1 MTRYVFRG
9 LGARKLRTALT
20 ALAVVLGVAMIS
32 GTYVLTD
39 TIDKAFS
46 DVFQTASQGVDVSVT
61 GAKPAGF
68 GSDQTSP
75 PIEESLLGKVQAVD
89 GVRVAEAGV
98 FQQVSIRDKKGDSIG
113 TGGAPNFI
121 ASNSNPPFNAFRYVQ
136 GAPPRTADQA
146 ALDQKTADDKGFK
159 VGDQVTVVG
168 LPGAKR
174 YTVTGIA
181 KFGTESSLAGASVA
195 ITTLPEA
202 QRMAGYQGK
211 VDSISAAA
219 DPGVSPTELKTR
231 VAAALQGDKVT
242 VRTGQEEADRQASDL
257 QDQLSFLQ
265 TGLLVFAGIAVFV
278 GAFVIYNTF
287 SITVAQRTR
296 ELALLRTLGATR
308 RQVLRSIVIEAVV
321 IGFGAAV
328 IGLLGGLLIAQG
340 LQALFKAVGADLPD
354 TGSVIKSRTIIVALL
369 VGTVVTVIASLAP
382 ALRSTRIAPVVA
394 LREGLVEHRRGGRI
408 RTVVAVLLAILG
420 VGLLVAGLFGG
431 ASGGSAA
438 ALMGLGALIVFLA
451 VAMLSPLLVRPLAAL
466 IGRPLQSITG
476 ITGRLARENTLRNPG
491 RTAVTAAALMIGV
504 ALVAFVAIFAAGL
517 RGSIDKS
524 VDGTFPAGNL
534 IVVNQDGFTPIS
546 EQAATAVREIPGVDN
561 VAAVR
566 IASAKVAGHTGT
578 TPVIGI
584 DTGAAAS
591 LYKADWKEGSSATFA
606 QLGEDG
612 VVVDANSGIGKG
624 KKVGD
629 KLILTT
635 PTGKQ
640 VTYTIKGLLD
650 EGDFSLLGGGIVVPN
665 DRLSRDFNVKA
676 DAFIFVD
683 FADGANPTQTR
694 AAIDRTLAARFP
706 NAESQTRQEFKDNQ
720 NAQLDPLLILIY
732 VLLALS
738 VLVSLFGIVNTL
750 ALSTYE
756 RTRELGMMRAIGT
769 SRRQV
774 RSMVRQEA
782 VITSLIGAVLGV
794 VLGVLFALLIS
805 RPLADEGFTL
815 TFPIGTL
822 ILLLVLAAVFGVIAA
837 IGPARRAARLDVL
850 RALAYE

>member
-39 TIDKAFS
+39 TIDKAFAE
-46 DVFQTASQGVDVSVT
+46 VFQTASQGVDVSVT
-61 GAKPAGF
+61 GAKPSGF
-68 GSDQTSP
+68 GSDQASP
-75 PIEESLLGKVQAVD
+75 PIAESLVQKVQDTD

-98 FQQVSIRDKKGDSIG
+98 FQQVSIRDKKGDRIG
-113 TGGAPNFI
+113 TGGAPNFL
-121 ASNSNPPFNAFRYVQ
+121 SSVSNPPFNAFRYVE
-136 GAPPRTADQA
+136 GSAPKTDDQA

-159 VGDQVTVVG
+159 VGDRLTVVG
-168 LPGAKR
+168 LPGAKT
-174 YTVTGIA
+174 YTITGVA
-181 KFGTESSLAGASVA
+181 RFGTESSLAGASVA
-195 ITTLPEA
+195 ITTLREA
-202 QRMAGYQGK
+202 QRMAGYNGK
-211 VDSISAAA
+211 VDQITAAGDDGVNPATLKA
-219 DPGVSPTELKTR
+219 D
-231 VAAALQGDKVT
+231 VAASLRGEPVT
-242 VRTGQEEADRQASDL
+242 VRTGQEEADRQANDL
-257 QDQLSFLQ
+257 QDQLAFLQ
-265 TGLLVFAGIAVFV
+265 TALLVFAGIAVFV

-308 RQVLRSIVIEAVV
+308 RQVLWSIVSEAVV
-321 IGFGAAV
+321 VGLTAAIV
-328 IGLLGGLLIAQG
+328 GLLAGLLLAQG
-340 LQALFKAVGADLPD
+340 LQELFKAVGADLPTTD
-354 TGSVIKSRTIIVALL
+354 SVIKSRTIIVALV

-394 LREGLVEHRRGGRI
+394 LREGLVEHRRGGRL
-408 RTVVAVLLAILG
+408 RTAFAALLGIA
-420 VGLLVAGLFGG
+420 GLALLLAGLFGS

-438 ALMGLGALIVFLA
+438 ALMGLGAVIVFLA

-466 IGRPLQSITG
+466 VGRPLQRITG

-517 RGSIDKS
+517 RGSIDRS

-546 EQAATAVREIPGVDN
+546 EQAASAVREVPGVET

-566 IASAKVAGHTGT
+566 FASAKVQGRSGT
-578 TPVIGI
+578 SPVIGI
-584 DTGAAAS
+584 DTGAAS
-591 LYKADWKEGSSATFA
+591 RLYKAEWKEGSAATFNE
-606 QLGEDG
+606 LGSDG
-612 VVVDANSGIGKG
+612 VVVDANSGVGEG

-629 KLILTT
+629 RLALTT
-635 PTGKQ
+635 PTGER
-640 VTYTIKGLLD
+640 VDYVIRGLLD
-650 EGDFSLLGGGIVVPN
+650 AGDFSLLGGGIVVPN
-665 DRLSRDFNVKA
+665 DRLSRDFNVRG
-676 DAFIFVD
+676 DAFVFVD
-683 FADGANPTQTR
+683 FANGANSATTR
-694 AAIDRTLAARFP
+694 AAVDKTLSTQFP
-706 NAESQTRQEFKDNQ
+706 NAESQTRDEFKDSQ
-720 NAQLDPLLILIY
+720 NAQIDPLLVLIY

-774 RSMVRQEA
+774 RSIVRQEA

-822 ILLLVLAAVFGVIAA
+822 ILLLVLAAVFGILAA

-850 RALAYE
+850 QALAYE

>member
-46 DVFQTASQGVDVSVT
+46 EVFQTASEGVDVSVT
-61 GAKPAGF
+61 GEKPAGF
-68 GSDQTSP
+68 GSEQVSP
-75 PIEESLLGKVQAVD
+75 PIEESLLAKVQETE

-98 FQQVSIRDKKGDSIG
+98 FQQVSIRDKEGDAIG
-113 TGGAPNFI
+113 AGGAPNFL
-121 ASNSNPPFNAFRYVQ
+121 SSVSNPPFNAFRFVE

-159 VGDQVTVVG
+159 VGDRVTVVG
-168 LPGAKR
+168 LPGAKT
-174 YTVTGIA
+174 YTVSGIA
-181 KFGTESSLAGASVA
+181 RFGTESSLAGASIA

-202 QRMAGYQGK
+202 QRMAGYEGK
-211 VDSISAAA
+211 VDQITAAGE
-219 DPGVSPTELKTR
+219 PGVGPAQLKQRVTE
-231 VAAALQGDKVT
+231 ALQGERVT
-242 VRTGQEEADRQASDL
+242 VRTGEEEADRQAGDL

-265 TGLLVFAGIAVFV
+265 TALLVFAGIAVFV

-308 RQVLRSIVIEAVV
+308 RQVLWSIVVEALVV
-321 IGFGAAV
+321 GIASAV
-328 IGLLGGLLIAQG
+328 IGLLAGLLLAQG
-340 LQALFKAVGADLPD
+340 LQALFGAVGADLPS
-354 TGSVIKSRTIIVALL
+354 TGSVIRSRTVIVALL
-369 VGTVVTVIASLAP
+369 VGTIVTVVASLAP

-394 LREGLVEHRRGGRI
+394 MREGLVEHRRGGTI
-408 RTVVAVLLAILG
+408 RTIVATVLLALG
-420 VGLLVAGLFGG
+420 LVALIAGLAGG
-431 ASGGSAA
+431 EL
-438 ALMGLGALIVFLA
+438 ALMGLGAVVIFLA

-466 IGRPLQSITG
+466 VGRPLQRVTG
-476 ITGRLARENTLRNPG
+476 ITGRIARENTVRNPG

-517 RGSIDKS
+517 RGSIEKS

-534 IVVNQDGFTPIS
+534 IIVNGDGFTPIS
-546 EQAATAVREIPGVDN
+546 EEASASVGEVPGVER

-566 IASAKVAGHTGT
+566 FASARVQGRSGT
-578 TPVIGI
+578 TPIIGI
-584 DTGAAAS
+584 DTGAATS
-591 LYKADWKEGSSATFA
+591 LYRAEWKEGSNAVFN
-606 QLGEDG
+606 QLGDDG
-612 VVVDANSGIGKG
+612 VVVDADSGIGKG
-624 KKVGD
+624 REVGER
-629 KLILTT
+629 LQLTT
-635 PTGKQ
+635 PTGEQ
-640 VTYTIKGLLD
+640 VTYVIRGLLD
-650 EGDFSLLGGGIVVPN
+650 AGDFSLLGGGIVVPN
-665 DRLSRDFNVKA
+665 DRLSRDFNVRG
-676 DAFIFVD
+676 DAFVFVD
-683 FADGANPTQTR
+683 FASGADERTTR
-694 AAIDRTLAARFP
+694 AAIDRTLATRFP
-706 NAESQTRQEFKDNQ
+706 NAESQTREEFKDEQ
-720 NAQLDPLLILIY
+720 NAQLDPLLVLIY

-738 VLVSLFGIVNTL
+738 VLVSVFGIVNTL

-769 SRRQV
+769 SRRQI
-774 RSMVRQEA
+774 RSIVRQEA

-805 RPLADEGFTL
+805 IPLADEGFTL

-822 ILLLVLAAVFGVIAA
+822 LILLVLAAVFGVLAA

>member
-20 ALAVVLGVAMIS
+20 ALAVVLGVAMIA

-39 TIDKAFS
+39 TIDKAFA

-68 GSDQTSP
+68 GSDQASP
-75 PIEESLLGKVQAVD
+75 PIAESLVAKVEAVD
-89 GVRVAEAGV
+89 GVRVAEPGV
-98 FQQVSIRDKKGDSIG
+98 FQQVSIQDKHGDRIG
-113 TGGAPNFI
+113 TGGAPNFL
-121 ASNSNPPFNAFRYVQ
+121 ASVSRPPFNAFRFVQ
-136 GAPPRTADQA
+136 GAEPANADQV

-159 VGDQVTVVG
+159 VGDKVTVVG
-168 LPGAKR
+168 LPGAKTYAVSGVAR
-174 YTVTGIA
+174 
-181 KFGTESSLAGASVA
+181 FGSASSLAGAAVA
-195 ITTLPEA
+195 IATLPEA
-202 QRMAGYQGK
+202 QRMAGYTGK
-211 VDSISAAA
+211 VDSISVAG
-219 DPGVSPTELKTR
+219 DQGVGPTELKSR
-231 VAAALQGDKVT
+231 VAEALHGAPVT

-257 QDQLSFLQ
+257 QSQLSFLQ

-308 RQVLRSIVIEAVV
+308 RQVLASIVTEAVV
-321 IGFGAAV
+321 VGLTAA
-328 IGLLGGLLIAQG
+328 ILGLLAGLLLAQG
-340 LQALFKAVGADLPD
+340 LQALFKAVGADLPN
-354 TGSVIKSRTIIVALL
+354 TGSVLKARTVIVALV
-369 VGTVVTVIASLAP
+369 VGTAVTVIASLAP

-394 LREGLVEHRRGGRI
+394 LREGLVEQRRGGTR
-408 RTVVAVLLAILG
+408 RTIVAGVLLVLG
-420 VGLLVAGLFGG
+420 LAGLIGG
-431 ASGGSAA
+431 LAGGEL
-438 ALMGLGALIVFLA
+438 ALMGLGAVVIFLS

-466 IGRPLQSITG
+466 VGRPLQRVTG

-546 EQAATAVREIPGVDN
+546 EQATPAIRDVPGVATT
-561 VAAVR
+561 AAVR
-566 IASAKVAGHTGT
+566 FGSAKVQGRSGT

-584 DTGAAAS
+584 DTGAAAR
-591 LYKADWKEGSSATFA
+591 LYRATWKEGSQTTFRD
-606 QLGEDG
+606 LGSDG
-612 VVVDANSGIGKG
+612 VVVDANSAIGKG
-624 KKVGD
+624 RKVGD
-629 KLILTT
+629 RLNLTT
-635 PTGKQ
+635 PTGKH
-640 VTYTIKGLLD
+640 VTYVIRGLLD
-650 EGDFSLLGGGIVVPN
+650 ASDFSLLGGGIIAPN
-665 DRLSRDFNVKA
+665 DRLSRDFNVRG
-676 DAFIFVD
+676 DAFVFVD
-683 FADGANPTQTR
+683 FARGANGAQTR
-694 AAIDRTLAARFP
+694 AAIDRTLATRFP
-706 NAESQTRQEFKDNQ
+706 NAESKTRNEFKDDQ

-738 VLVSLFGIVNTL
+738 VLVSVFGIVNTL

-774 RSMVRQEA
+774 RSIVRQEA

-794 VLGVLFALLIS
+794 VLGVVFALIIS

-822 ILLLVLAAVFGVIAA
+822 VILLVLAALFGVLAA

-850 RALAYE
+850 QALAYE

>member
-46 DVFQTASQGVDVSVT
+46 EVFQTASEGVDVSVT

-68 GSDQTSP
+68 GSDQPSP
-75 PIEESLLGKVQAVD
+75 PIPESLVEKVQGVD

-98 FQQVSIRDKKGDSIG
+98 FQQVSIRDKKGDRIG

-121 ASNSNPPFNAFRYVQ
+121 SSVSRPPFNAFRFVQ
-136 GAPPRTADQA
+136 GDAPTSADQV
-146 ALDQKTADDKGFK
+146 ALDQKTAEDKHFR
-159 VGDQVTVVG
+159 VGDRITVVG
-168 LPGAKR
+168 LPGAKT
-174 YTVTGIA
+174 YTISGIA
-181 KFGTESSLAGASVA
+181 RFGSESSLAGASVVIA
-195 ITTLPEA
+195 TLPEA
-202 QRMAGYQGK
+202 QRMAGYEGK
-211 VDSISAAA
+211 IDSISVAGE
-219 DPGVSPTELKTR
+219 DGVSPTELKTR
-231 VAAALQGDKVT
+231 VAEALRGDPVT
-242 VRTGQEEADRQASDL
+242 VRTGQEEADRQANDL

-308 RQVLRSIVIEAVV
+308 RQVLTSIIVEAVV
-321 IGFGAAV
+321 VGLTAAI
-328 IGLLGGLLIAQG
+328 IGLLLGLLLAQG
-340 LQALFKAVGADLPD
+340 LQGLFKALGADLPTTD
-354 TGSVIKSRTIIVALL
+354 SVIKSRTIIVALI

-394 LREGLVEHRRGGRI
+394 LREGYVEQRRGGRL
-408 RTVVAVLLAILG
+408 RTIAAGVLLILG
-420 VGLLVAGLFGG
+420 LAALIGGLAGGEL
-431 ASGGSAA
+431 
-438 ALMGLGALIVFLA
+438 ALMGLGALVIFLA

-466 IGRPLQSITG
+466 VGRPLQRVTG

-524 VDGTFPAGNL
+524 VDGTFPMGNL

-546 EQAATAVREIPGVDN
+546 EQASAAIREVPGVETT
-561 VAAVR
+561 AAVR
-566 IASAKVAGHTGT
+566 FGSAKVQGKSGT

-584 DTGAAAS
+584 DTGAAAR
-591 LYKADWKEGSSATFA
+591 LYRAEWKEGSAATFRE
-606 QLGEDG
+606 LGTDG
-612 VVVDANSGIGKG
+612 VVVDANSSIGKG
-624 KKVGD
+624 RRVGD
-629 KLILTT
+629 RLELTT
-635 PTGKQ
+635 PTGKR
-640 VTYTIKGLLD
+640 VTYVIKGLLD
-650 EGDFSLLGGGIVVPN
+650 AGDFSLLGGGIVVPN
-665 DRLSRDFNVKA
+665 DRLTRDFNIRG
-676 DAFIFVD
+676 DAFVFVD
-683 FADGANPTQTR
+683 FAKGANERETR
-694 AAIDRTLAARFP
+694 AAVDRTLATRFP
-706 NAESQTRQEFKDNQ
+706 NAESQTREEFKDEQ

-738 VLVSLFGIVNTL
+738 VLVSVFGIVNTL

-756 RTRELGMMRAIGT
+756 RTRELGMLRAIGT

-782 VITSLIGAVLGV
+782 VITSLIGAVLGI
-794 VLGVLFALLIS
+794 VLGVVFALLIS

-822 ILLLVLAAVFGVIAA
+822 VILLVLAALFGVLAA

-850 RALAYE
+850 QALAYE